1 MNQILYIDKTREG
14 DTLDIKKVAIISVI
28 VIFIF
33 AFAIIGLGVFGL
45 IRNVNNA
52 KSSQPVVEIKEVDD
66 MAEIKITHDKA
77 IDKIIYSWNSEEET
91 TLQGKGRTE
100 ITETIDLPVGNN
112 VLSIK
117 IVDIEKRES
126 TYTKTF
132 FVDDVDTR
140 QPEIELTSDGSKVKI
155 VVRDNRQLEYITYK
169 WNNED
174 ETRVEP
180 REDSKKLIEE
190 KIPVLRG
197 ENTLSVTAVDSAGNE
212 NTQSQIYKGAK
223 KPKVDVSE
231 DGNEI
236 LIKVSDEEEIQKIEL
251 TLNGEFFSTD
261 SENTGASLGMQEAE
275 IRQPLI
281 AGENTI
287 EVTVYN
293 VSGLYEKVIKTITK
307 E

>member
-52 KSSQPVVEIKEVDD
+52 KASQPVVEIKEVDD

-117 IVDIEKRES
+117 IIDIEKRES

-169 WNNED
+169 WNDED
-174 ETRVEP
+174 ETRVES

-231 DGNEI
+231 DGNEV